1 MSKRAQPRLSRRR
14 FVLLTATG
22 LLAACQAAPTP
33 TPAKPTEAP
42 KPAATQ
48 PAAATPVAK
57 PAASPAASPSPAAAA
72 QAPAVKPAAK
82 LADFKMAV
90 SGEGE
95 FKDGLQKAT
104 NFNKI
109 PAGLATESMVKDG
122 VKIEPSY
129 LNESEAP
136 MQALVQGSVQMAQT
150 AFASAMAAIE
160 KGAPVK
166 IVAETRRPEYVMV
179 ALKEMKTPKD
189 FDGKRV
195 AIHSN
200 ISSVALM
207 TRLYLKAAP
216 EAKPNIIVIPG
227 SPNRIQAMLSGQI
240 DASVVQ
246 LGDDDAILAQQPDK
260 WAVVFNYAKEMPDLL
275 DSILVVRDDFLAQNR
290 PTVLE
295 FTKRLL
301 EAHRKVNSDV
311 NFLIQAAKEREV
323 TIPKG
328 ATLENHAR
336 RYVEAEVW
344 PNNGGLSQKAYTFS
358 TSALVETGFIKS
370 EVPANQAV
378 DLSVLDDVLKQIGPA

>member
-1 MSKRAQPRLSRRR
+1 M
-14 FVLLTATG
+14 LLTAATG
-22 LLAACQAAPTP
+22 LLAACQAAPTATP
-33 TPAKPTEAP
+33 TKPVTEP
-42 KPAATQ
+42 KPAATPTTAAS
-48 PAAATPVAK
+48 PAAK
-57 PAASPAASPSPAAAA
+57 PAASPAASPSPAAA

-109 PAGLATESMVKDG
+109 PAGLATESLVKDG

-160 KGAPVK
+160 KGASVK
-166 IVAETRRPEYVMV
+166 LVAETRRPEYVMV

-216 EAKPNIIVIPG
+216 EVKPNIIVIPG

-275 DSILVVRDDFLAQNR
+275 DSVLVVRDDFLAQNR
-290 PTVLE
+290 PTVVE

-301 EAHRKVNSDV
+301 EAHRKVNSDL
-311 NFLIQAAKEREV
+311 NFLVQAAKEREV
-323 TIPKG
+323 TIPPK

-336 RYVEAEVW
+336 RYVESEVW
-344 PNNGGLSQKAYTFS
+344 PNNGGLSQKAYSFS
-358 TSALVETGFIKS
+358 TSALVETGFVKS
-370 EVPANQAV
+370 EIPASQAV
-378 DLSVLDDVLKQIGPA
+378 DLSVLDDVLKQIGTA